1 MEEEE
6 KVHAGIKFHFTNT
19 GCRLFRQF
27 DRSTLV
33 VDEAS
38 PLFFFFTR
46 DNNISPFFFSPRL
59 KSIARGQI
67 F

>member
-27 DRSTLV
+27 DRSILV
-33 VDEAS
+33 VDEALPS
-38 PLFFFFTR
+38 PLSFFLR
-46 DNNISPFFFSPRL
+46 EI
-59 KSIARGQI
+59 II
-67 F
+67 FPLSSFLPV